1 MRFRSA
7 ASLLATLAMTLAGTL
22 SVLGFTATPS
32 AAGEVAEVAWV
43 PPCDPLVSSVQ
54 WCPPDP
60 CLLNPKECD
69 PPPPPPPPPP
79 APAYRLDGQIYKIGS
94 DGCTGCPSATVRMRG
109 WSRFENSAGVKVDAD
124 YLSISCSG
132 GGSSDSDDEEDAG
145 FTDVEFNIGPAPVG
159 IVYLVTCYHLAR
171 FQGVTYTKTS
181 SVQVQIF

>member
-1 MRFRSA
+1 MRRRSA
-7 ASLLATLAMTLAGTL
+7 TLLAMMLTSTFALAG
-22 SVLGFTATPS
+22 VTAAPS
-32 AAGEVAEVAWV
+32 AAQEASWV
-43 PPCDPLVSSVQ
+43 PPCDPATSIV

-60 CLLNPKECD
+60 CMLNPKECE

-79 APAYRLDGQIYKIGS
+79 GPADRLDGQIYKIGS

-124 YLSISCSG
+124 YLSISCAG
-132 GGSSDSDDEEDAG
+132 GGSSDHDDEEDAG

-159 IVYLVTCYHLAR
+159 IVYTVTCQHLAR

-181 SVQVQIF
+181 TVQVQIF